1 MRVKGII
8 VNEVQ
13 SRKLSYAF
21 EEFQVRNKV
30 KNPSIPTIKGYRE
43 TFDRFTEL
51 RVDDLKCD
59 EIGQKTID
67 AFVAALMDDGTCK

>member
-43 TFDRFTEL
+43 TFL
-51 RVDDLKCD
+51 
-59 EIGQKTID
+59 ID
-67 AFVAALMDDGTCK
+67 SLNYVWMT